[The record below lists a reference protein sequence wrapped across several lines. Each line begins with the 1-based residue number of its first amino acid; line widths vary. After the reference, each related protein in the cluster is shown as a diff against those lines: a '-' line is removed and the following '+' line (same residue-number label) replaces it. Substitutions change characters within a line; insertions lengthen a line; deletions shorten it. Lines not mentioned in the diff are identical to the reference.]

1 MSNIAIIPARGG
13 SKRIPKK
20 NIKLFCG
27 EPIIRYS
34 IENTLE
40 SDIFDDVIVSTDDDE
55 IADLAI
61 SYGARVPF
69 LRNKCLAD
77 DYTTTGQVI
86 LDVIKRLKRLG
97 KDYKFCACVYP
108 TAPFMSARKIKEAM
122 EKLILSDANE
132 IITVVKYSS
141 PPQRAFFYDSK
152 NIIRKW
158 PQFVNSRS
166 QDLEFLYYDAGQFYG
181 YRTNAYVKNEG
192 NIQDKIIPYILL
204 PTEVQDIDNI
214 EDWELAEMKYKMM
227 CGKEKN
233 EKYSNIC

>member
-1 MSNIAIIPARGG
+1 MANIAIIPARGG
-13 SKRIPKK
+13 SKRIHKK

-34 IENTLE
+34 IDNALE
-40 SDIFDDVIVSTDDDE
+40 SNIFENVIVSTDDE
-55 IADLAI
+55 KIADLAI
-61 SYGARVPF
+61 SYGAEVPF
-69 LRNKCLAD
+69 LRNESLSD

-86 LDVIKRLKRLG
+86 LDAIHRLQKSG
-97 KDYKFCACVYP
+97 KEYEFCACIYP

-122 EKLILSDANE
+122 QKLILSDANE

-141 PPQRAFFYDSK
+141 PPQRAFLYDNK

-166 QDLEFLYYDAGQFYG
+166 QDLEPLYYDAGQFYG
-181 YRTNAYVKNEG
+181 YRTNAYLKNGG
-192 NIQDKIIPYILL
+192 NILDKIIPYFLL

-214 EDWELAEMKYKMM
+214 EDWQLAEMKYQVM
-227 CGKEKN
+227 CGKRINEKN
-233 EKYSNIC
+233 CNIC